1 VVLKNY
7 YQLLEIPPASSIDE
21 VKKAFRQQIA
31 RYHPDKVQHL
41 GKEFQAMA
49 AERAADL
56 TEAYRVLSDEG
67 RRAEFDRAWSEA
79 SGGANAAPAAAA
91 PAPGTHRAPAYTEPA
106 PKARPATDAE
116 THSSTGPQFKHEKA
130 TRDTFVRNAT
140 VSRFRQAL
148 VAIGGGYDESELR
161 GFDLVWLPKSKLFG
175 KAKGPKM
182 LGRFVSRVDGE
193 SVADTW
199 TQASKWAPGEDVCVF
214 LIGSGMAP
222 PAELAS
228 AIAESRKK
236 ARSTKVTLVP
246 VDARTWDAHVPHD
259 APAIAKTLLMR
270 VKTGQ

>member
-1 VVLKNY
+1 MVLKNY

-49 AERAADL
+49 ADRAAEL

-67 RRAEFDRAWSEA
+67 RRAEYDRAWAEA
-79 SGGANAAPAAAA
+79 SGGAAPPPAAPSPSAAGAAPA
-91 PAPGTHRAPAYTEPA
+91 YSEPT
-106 PKARPATDAE
+106 PKTKAATDAE

-175 KAKGPKM
+175 KAKGPRM

-193 SVADTW
+193 SVAETW

-222 PAELAS
+222 PGELAS
-228 AIAESRKK
+228 AISESRKK

-246 VDARTWDAHVPHD
+246 VDARTWEAHVPHD
-259 APAIAKTLLMR
+259 APEIAKTLLNR

>member
-7 YQLLEIPPASSIDE
+7 YELLEIPPASSIDE

-49 AERAADL
+49 AERAAEL

-79 SGGANAAPAAAA
+79 SGGKPAPAAPASGASG
-91 PAPGTHRAPAYTEPA
+91 PAAYTEPA
-106 PKARPATDAE
+106 PRVPSQDAE
-116 THSSTGPQFKHEKA
+116 THRSTGPQFKHERD

-148 VAIGGGYDESELR
+148 DAIGGGYEESELR
-161 GFDLVWLPKSKLFG
+161 GFDLVWLPKSKIFG
-175 KAKGPKM
+175 RAKGPRM

-193 SVADTW
+193 SVAETW
-199 TQASKWAPGEDVCVF
+199 TQASKWAPGEEVCVF
-214 LIGSGMAP
+214 LIGSRMAP
-222 PAELAS
+222 PSELAS
-228 AIAESRKK
+228 AIAESRRK
-236 ARSTKVTLVP
+236 ARSTKVTLIP
-246 VDARTWDAHVPHD
+246 VDARTWDAHLPHD
-259 APAIAKTLLMR
+259 APGIAKTLLTR
-270 VKTGQ
+270 VKSST

>member
-7 YQLLEIPPASSIDE
+7 YELLEIPPASSIDE

-49 AERAADL
+49 ADRAAEL

-67 RRAEFDRAWSEA
+67 RRAEFDRAWAEA
-79 SGGANAAPAAAA
+79 SGGAAPPPAV
-91 PAPGTHRAPAYTEPA
+91 PAPGAHGTPACTEPA
-106 PKARPATDAE
+106 PRARPATDAE

-130 TRDTFVRNAT
+130 SRDTFVRNAT

-175 KAKGPKM
+175 KPKGPRM
-182 LGRFVSRVDGE
+182 LGRFVTRVDGE

-214 LIGSGMAP
+214 LIGAGMAEP
-222 PAELAS
+222 SELAS
-228 AIAESRKK
+228 AIAESRRK

-259 APAIAKTLLMR
+259 APAIAKTLLTR
-270 VKTGQ
+270 VKSGQ